1 MHARENRRYR
11 QAAADYLHRPVNDLH
26 VIQAADAA
34 QKAADSAAYAVLRS
48 WTARKEG
55 RKREGGRH
63 V

>member
-11 QAAADYLHRPVNDLH
+11 RAAADYLHRGVNDGE

-48 WTARKEG
+48 WATGEGREKEG
-55 RKREGGRH
+55 GH
-63 V
+63 PV

>member
-11 QAAADYLHRPVNDLH
+11 QAAADYLHRAVDDGE
-26 VIQAADAA
+26 VVQAADAA

-48 WTARKEG
+48 WTAREEN
-55 RKREGGRH
+55 RKREGGCH